1 MSEQLHRQLIATVG
15 AEFVSAIVAV
25 PTALGT
31 ATESSAFDL
40 TPMASDFFRVVPRTP
55 AEVAEVMALCASHRV
70 PVHPEGSGRR
80 PTPHTRDR
88 DRVFVSTRRLDQVVQ
103 LDETSLL
110 LHAQA
115 GVTGTRLQ
123 EILAP
128 RNLTL
133 GDYPPSVLAPSLG
146 GIIAVRT
153 PGKSSARHGFF
164 EDAVVG
170 VSAVLANGRT
180 VHTRVAPRR
189 ATGPDLLRALCG
201 SEGTIGFITSAV
213 VRIHRQPEA
222 RFASAYIL
230 PSLDAAIASVYL
242 ALREEAAPSGIRIYD
257 LAETAAHF
265 RGLPIVDQVA
275 AKNST
280 AALMVVGT
288 AGPTDLAA
296 CDRDLIASAVLAEGG
311 EASADE
317 TAKLWWRRLHHG
329 ESTPAAP
336 PTFQAMATPRKLAAT
351 YRAVVEAAAA
361 AGGNAR
367 AHVSR
372 FDADGAVAFFSII
385 HNGKTLAADAT
396 EVHDL
401 ALLELC
407 KRAATEAG
415 GWLPGSRALRLDPY
429 FASLRAELDPLGIM
443 NPGAFAE

>member
-1 MSEQLHRQLIATVG
+1 MSEKLYAQLIATVG
-15 AEFVSAIVAV
+15 ADFVSPIADTSGNFAA
-25 PTALGT
+25 AL
-31 ATESSAFDL
+31 
-40 TPMASDFFRVVPRTP
+40 ASDFYRVVPRTP
-55 AEVAEVMALCASHRV
+55 AEVAEVMTLCARHRV

-80 PTPHTRDR
+80 PSPHSRDR
-88 DRVFVSTRRLDQVVQ
+88 DRVFVSTRRLDQIVQ

-110 LHAQA
+110 VHAQA

-128 RNLTL
+128 RHLTL
-133 GDYPPSVLAPSLG
+133 GDYPPAVLAPSLG

-170 VSAVLANGRT
+170 VSAVLADGRT

-222 RFASAYIL
+222 RFASAYVV
-230 PSLDAAIASVYL
+230 PSIEAAIAAVYL

-265 RGLPIVDQVA
+265 RGMPIVDQVA
-275 AKNST
+275 GKSRNG
-280 AALMVVGT
+280 ALMVVGT

-296 CDRDLIASAVLAEGG
+296 CDRDLVASAVSAEGG
-311 EASADE
+311 ETADDDAA
-317 TAKLWWRRLHHG
+317 TLWWRRLHHG

-351 YRAVVEAAAA
+351 YHAVLNAASA
-361 AGGNAR
+361 AGGAAR
-367 AHVSR
+367 AHISR
-372 FDADGAVAFFSII
+372 FDADGAVAFFSVERE
-385 HNGKTLAADAT
+385 GKPLPADAT
-396 EVHDL
+396 APHDV
-401 ALLELC
+401 ALIELC
-407 KRAATEAG
+407 KRAATDAG
-415 GWLPGSRALRLDPY
+415 GWLPGSRAARLDPY
-429 FASLRAELDPLGIM
+429 FAALRANLDPLGIM
-443 NPGAFAE
+443 NPGALPE